1 MFIYFIGFNF
11 YGEFMKMLQNLLL
24 NLDIKL
30 LFYWVSEVRKNIVI
44 DIEIMFD
51 GGYNDLDDFN
61 DEE

>member
-11 YGEFMKMLQNLLL
+11 YGEFMNMLQNLLL

>member
-1 MFIYFIGFNF
+1 MNR
-11 YGEFMKMLQNLLL
+11 LQILLL